1 MPGVPPGVIAERR
14 LVDRLLR
21 ANAISPAAGITLDNL
36 RWVEARR
43 LTKLVALG
51 VIREEDG
58 GRYYLFAPA
67 LADRMRSRHRRLAAA
82 LLIVVLL
89 MLLAA
94 ALVAPGVR

>member
-1 MPGVPPGVIAERR
+1 MPVPPGAVAERR

-21 ANAISPAAGITLDNL
+21 ANAISPAAGVPLDGL
-36 RWVEARR
+36 RRADARR
-43 LTKLVALG
+43 LRKLVALG

-67 LADRMRSRHRRLAAA
+67 LADRLRSRHRRIAAV

-89 MLLAA
+89 MLLAV
-94 ALVAPGVR
+94 ALVAPGAH

>member
-1 MPGVPPGVIAERR
+1 MPGVPPGAIAERR
-14 LVDRLLR
+14 IIDRLLR
-21 ANAISPAAGITLDNL
+21 ANAISPSAGIVLENL

-43 LTKLVALG
+43 LGKLVALG

-67 LADRMRSRHRRLAAA
+67 LAERMRSRRRRIVAA
-82 LLIVVLL
+82 LLVVVLL
-89 MLLAA
+89 MFLAA